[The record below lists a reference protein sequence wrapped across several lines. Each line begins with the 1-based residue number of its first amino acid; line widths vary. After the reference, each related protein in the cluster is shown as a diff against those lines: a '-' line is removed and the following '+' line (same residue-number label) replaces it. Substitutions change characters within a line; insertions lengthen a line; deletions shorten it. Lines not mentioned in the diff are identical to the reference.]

1 MLTVKLFHVIL
12 SLCLYGDKRFEII
25 EKAMN
30 RAGANARLGNTDYPL
45 STLKV
50 HSTKTEPE
58 RCRGYVGKFMVS
70 RSTFANCAHGYQIRS

>member
-50 HSTKTEPE
+50 HSTK
-58 RCRGYVGKFMVS
+58 
-70 RSTFANCAHGYQIRS
+70 N

>member
-50 HSTKTEPE
+50 HSTK
-58 RCRGYVGKFMVS
+58 
-70 RSTFANCAHGYQIRS
+70 NCTRAVPRICWQVCGIKVNLC